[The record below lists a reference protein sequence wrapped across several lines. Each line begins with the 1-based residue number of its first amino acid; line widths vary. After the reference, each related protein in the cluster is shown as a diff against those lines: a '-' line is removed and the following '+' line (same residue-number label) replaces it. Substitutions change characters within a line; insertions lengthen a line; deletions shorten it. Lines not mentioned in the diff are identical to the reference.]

1 MERHEEEFK
10 KNVEE
15 AKRRKETEGDRVK
28 VGKNNE

>member
-15 AKRRKETEGDRVK
+15 AKRRKETEGDRESK
-28 VGKNNE
+28 GWKK